1 MTMSKTTIQVKK
13 DTRDELKELGTMD
26 DDYNSV
32 IEKLIREHN
41 RKKLVEHSQKI
52 VEERKE
58 DFVDI
63 DEL

>member
-1 MTMSKTTIQVKK
+1 MSTTTIQINKEV
-13 DTRDELKELGTMD
+13 RDELKKVGDMG

-41 RKKLVEHSQKI
+41 RNKLVDYSRKV

-58 DFVDI
+58 EFVGL

>member
-1 MTMSKTTIQVKK
+1 MSKTTIQVKK
-13 DTRDELKELGTMD
+13 EVRDELKKLGSMN

-32 IEKLIREHN
+32 IEKLIREYN
-41 RKKLVEHSQKI
+41 RNRLVEHGQKI
-52 VEERKE
+52 VEERKD

>member
-1 MTMSKTTIQVKK
+1 MSTTTIQVKK
-13 DTRDELKELGTMD
+13 ELRDELKKLGDMG

-32 IEKLIREHN
+32 IESLIKEHN
-41 RKKLVEHSQKI
+41 RNRLVEYSRKV

-58 DFVDI
+58 DFVNI

>member
-1 MTMSKTTIQVKK
+1 MSKTTIQVKK
-13 DTRDELKELGTMD
+13 EVRDELKKLGSMD

-41 RKKLVEHSQKI
+41 RNRLVEHGRKI

>member
-1 MTMSKTTIQVKK
+1 MSTTTIQIKK
-13 DTRDELKELGTMD
+13 DIRDELKKVGNMD

-41 RKKLVEHSQKI
+41 RNKLVEYSRKV

-58 DFVDI
+58 DFVSL

>member
-1 MTMSKTTIQVKK
+1 MTKTTIQIKSSV
-13 DTRDELKELGTMD
+13 RDELKKLGDMD

-32 IEKLIREHN
+32 IERLIREHN
-41 RKKLVEHSQKI
+41 RNRLVDYSKKV

>member
-1 MTMSKTTIQVKK
+1 MSKTTIQVKK
-13 DTRDELKELGTMD
+13 EVRDELKKLGSMD

-41 RKKLVEHSQKI
+41 RNMLVEHGRKI

-63 DEL
+63 DEI

>member
-1 MTMSKTTIQVKK
+1 MSTTTIQVKK
-13 DTRDELKELGTMD
+13 EVREELKKLGDMG

-32 IEKLIREHN
+32 IESLIKEHN
-41 RKKLVEHSQKI
+41 RNRLVEYSRKV

-58 DFVDI
+58 DFVNI

>member
-1 MTMSKTTIQVKK
+1 MSNTTIQIKEDVRDDLKK
-13 DTRDELKELGTMD
+13 IGNMD

-32 IEKLIREHN
+32 IKKLIKEHN
-41 RKKLVEHSQKI
+41 RNKLVEYSQKI

-58 DFVDI
+58 EFVDM

>member
-1 MTMSKTTIQVKK
+1 MTKTTIQIKSSV
-13 DTRDELKELGTMD
+13 RDELKKLGDMD

-32 IEKLIREHN
+32 IERLIREHN
-41 RKKLVEHSQKI
+41 RNKLVDYSKKVI
-52 VEERKE
+52 EERKE

>member
-1 MTMSKTTIQVKK
+1 MSKTTIQVKK
-13 DTRDELKELGTMD
+13 DVRDELKELGTMD

>member
-1 MTMSKTTIQVKK
+1 MMSKTTIQVKK
-13 DTRDELKELGTMD
+13 EVRDELKKLGSMG

-41 RKKLVEHSQKI
+41 RNRLVEYGRKI

-63 DEL
+63 DEI